1 MCPAFRG
8 TGDEAAT
15 PRGMLNV
22 LRVLTDPS
30 AATPEEIQAVTERC
44 INCKMCRDEC
54 PARVNVPKLM
64 LETKAHYHTEH
75 GPDRADWILARVEGL
90 ASLGSDF
97 APLVNILL
105 ARRPVRWL
113 LEKVFGIT
121 RHRRLPAFALRN
133 FFRRA
138 RGAGLTRRPPTWN
151 QEPGPGT
158 RNEPRGLRFPE
169 PARRPGKVALFI
181 DVFAAYNDPLI
192 GMAAVAVLQHNGI
205 EVYVPPRQ
213 VGCGIAPLA
222 RGDLDAARDA
232 ARRNVRAFADLARE
246 GYRIVSPE
254 PSAVLMLTQDYLDIL
269 EDPDAAAVAS
279 NTVELTTYLGELHA
293 GGHLRTDFRALELTL
308 GHHVP
313 CHMKAL
319 RGPTSSPGLLSLVP
333 GLRVHTI
340 DAGCSGM
347 GGTWGLK
354 AQNYDT
360 SIAAGAG
367 MFAELNRPRV
377 LLGSTECSACRMQME
392 EGSGKRALHPV
403 QYLAYAYGLLPELEP
418 RFSRPLGRLVSD

>member
-1 MCPAFRG
+1 MCPTFRA
-8 TGDEAAT
+8 TSDEAAT
-15 PRGMLNV
+15 PRGMANM
-22 LRVLTDPS
+22 LRVLSDPE
-30 AATPEEIQAVTERC
+30 AATPDEIRTVAEQCV
-44 INCKMCRDEC
+44 NCKMCRDEC
-54 PARVNVPKLM
+54 NAKVNVPKLM
-64 LETKAHYHTEH
+64 LEAKAKHHTEH
-75 GPDRADWILARVEGL
+75 GLDRTDWILARAEGF
-90 ASLGSDF
+90 ATMGSNF

-105 ARRPVRWL
+105 ARRPIRWL
-113 LEKVFGIT
+113 MEKVLGVS
-121 RHRRLPAFALRN
+121 RKRRLPSFALRN

-138 RGAGLTRRPPTWN
+138 RGMGLTRNFPVPASHLAPETSGTANPT
-151 QEPGPGT
+151 
-158 RNEPRGLRFPE
+158 
-169 PARRPGKVALFI
+169 RRVALFV

-222 RGDLDAARDA
+222 RGDLDSAREAAVHNIR
-232 ARRNVRAFADLARE
+232 VFADLARQ

-254 PSAVLMLTQDYLDIL
+254 PSAALMLTQDYLDIL
-269 EDPDAAAVAS
+269 DDPDASAVAT

-293 GGHLRTDFRALELTL
+293 VGKLRTDFRKLDVTL
-308 GHHVP
+308 GHHIP
-313 CHMKAL
+313 CHLKAL
-319 RGPTSSPGLLSLVP
+319 RGPTNSPGLLSLIP

-347 GGTWGLK
+347 AGTWGLK
-354 AQNYDT
+354 AENYAT
-360 SIAAGAG
+360 SMAAGAG

-377 LLGSTECSACRMQME
+377 LFGSTECSACRIQMQ
-392 EGSGKRALHPV
+392 EGSGKRTLHPA